1 MILPLLIC
9 RRQVCMLHQLK
20 MTELK
25 TRTSNVNELEIV
37 LKEIFEKDI
46 YVLQNS
52 IPAVRTNV
60 RRLILIYD
68 YLKWGK

>member
-1 MILPLLIC
+1 
-9 RRQVCMLHQLK
+9 